1 MKTADQ
7 VKDILLK
14 EIIKCKA
21 CRFCVD
27 ACATYQVS
35 QGVETMSAYGRL
47 QTLRYL
53 LLGTLDLD
61 DALIYSLYSC
71 MQCKRCEVI
80 CKSKG
85 QDLEICRIIK
95 LGRSLLSRELVKE
108 KEDEQI

>member
-1 MKTADQ
+1 MKRVEE
-7 VKDILLK
+7 VKEILLK

-27 ACATYQVS
+27 ACATYQAS
-35 QGVETMSAYGRL
+35 QGVETLSAYGRL

-53 LLGTLDLD
+53 LLGTLALD

-71 MQCKRCEVI
+71 MQCRRCEVI

-85 QDLEICRIIK
+85 QDLEICSIIK
-95 LGRSLLSRELVKE
+95 MGRSILSQDLVKE
-108 KEDEQI
+108 KEDE